1 MEEAEVKEKEEAASQ
16 RRELFN
22 DRRGKQAELRQL
34 ERKIEMAELVST
46 SKSIQAKHFQ
56 LLLNEYFVMIKGII
70 EELSASVSDDF
81 Q

>member
-46 SKSIQAKHFQ
+46 SKSIQAKRFQ

-70 EELSASVSDDF
+70 EELSAKMA
-81 Q
+81 